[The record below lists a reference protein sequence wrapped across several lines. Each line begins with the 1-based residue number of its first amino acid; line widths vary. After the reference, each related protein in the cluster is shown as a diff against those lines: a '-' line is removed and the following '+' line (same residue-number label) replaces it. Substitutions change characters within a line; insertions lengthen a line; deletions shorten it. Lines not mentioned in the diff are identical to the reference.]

1 MNLRTCV
8 VFILILMSVLMS
20 GCTFEEGLSDE
31 EILRHADPIA
41 DNALRAINENNYN
54 NFSADF
60 DHTMKKALPEDM
72 FYQINTNIHD
82 RLGNYT
88 HRGEGEVIHKEN
100 HIHVIYHPVFE
111 KEPEDAVF
119 RLIFKQEENQ
129 TRLVGI
135 WLDSPKL

>member
-1 MNLRTCV
+1 MMIRTFF
-8 VFILILMSVLMS
+8 VFILVMLGVLMS

-31 EILRHADPIA
+31 EILRYADPIA
-41 DNALRAINENNYN
+41 NNALQAINENDYK

-60 DHTMKKALPEDM
+60 DLTMKKAMPEDM
-72 FYQINTNIHD
+72 FYQINSEILD
-82 RLGNYT
+82 KLGNYT
-88 HRGEGEVIHKEN
+88 RRGEGKVIHKDD

-119 RLIFKQEENQ
+119 RLIFKEEEGQ